1 MTLKRRN
8 HGRSKK
14 GRGHVKTIRC
24 DNCCRA
30 VAKDKAVKRFHVR
43 NIVETAAIRD
53 LQDASV
59 IDNYV
64 LPKFYHK
71 VQHCVSCAVH
81 SHVVR
86 VRSKE
91 GRRTRANPT
100 RLKQRTQQ
108 KKEKTDD
115 KKPKNKKPETEA
127 TTENTP
133 KTETP
138 VEENK

>member
-1 MTLKRRN
+1 MTQKRRN

-24 DNCCRA
+24 DNCYRA

-53 LQDASV
+53 LQDAS
-59 IDNYV
+59 IIENYQ

-91 GRRTRANPT
+91 GRRSRQQP
-100 RLKQRTQQ
+100 RFRQRQQ
-108 KKEKTDD
+108 PKKENSED
-115 KKPKNKKPETEA
+115 KKTRPKK
-127 TTENTP
+127 TEN
-133 KTETP
+133 
-138 VEENK
+138 VEGGENKNDTTVTEETK